1 MVDGADSTDQY
12 IETLAHSVNES
23 GTYYVRVELYT
34 DIAVDSFKLIV
45 KVNDEVVRTE
55 YDSAINPSF
64 PISIRQFNTTT
75 DCFAAVEYTGPAL
88 PIMVFP
94 PGSNTTTP
102 PSYVFTSSTFE
113 FPLEDSGVWTL
124 ALFHN
129 ITSATALTP
138 FTLKVN
144 TLTKKNCQNQCSGV
158 KNLMRLAI
166 GTSDVCIINCSH
178 SSVQHLKVEDSAAIT
193 NCNC

>member
-1 MVDGADSTDQY
+1 MEQIQADQY

-113 FPLEDSGVWTL
+113 FPLGRFWGMDFSPL
-124 ALFHN
+124 
-129 ITSATALTP
+129 P
-138 FTLKVN
+138 
-144 TLTKKNCQNQCSGV
+144 
-158 KNLMRLAI
+158 
-166 GTSDVCIINCSH
+166 
-178 SSVQHLKVEDSAAIT
+178 QHHISNRTHPIHPQS
-193 NCNC
+193 